1 MTASIFFNSFRERRL
16 PVVAWR
22 TCLLLAMTCDAMH
35 YQIYSFTLWQKAPE
49 YKDKR
54 TGRGNCLMLTAG
66 GLGSFGL
73 ANPVKALCLTEY
85 AYKTYNQLVT

>member
-1 MTASIFFNSFRERRL
+1 MTASIFYNSFRERRL

-35 YQIYSFTLWQKAPE
+35 YQIYSFTLWQKTPE

-66 GLGSFGL
+66 R
-73 ANPVKALCLTEY
+73 VR
-85 AYKTYNQLVT
+85 QLRTCKPR